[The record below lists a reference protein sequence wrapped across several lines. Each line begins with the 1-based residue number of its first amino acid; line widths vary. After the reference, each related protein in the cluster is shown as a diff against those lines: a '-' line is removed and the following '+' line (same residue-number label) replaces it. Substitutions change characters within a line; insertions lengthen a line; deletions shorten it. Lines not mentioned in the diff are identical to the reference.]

1 MDAPLPVL
9 LSQQQQPQEDPGP
22 EFYENNSEES
32 LNYNI
37 DEENKK
43 INEAKFNELGL
54 NKEEEQSNII
64 DNFKKLYSEFSPKKK
79 KKHIPFV
86 DPYTKIKQL
95 EKELQ
100 VTSKEVKEYIDYYK
114 DNLLLKEAEN
124 FNKVIKDLD
133 VYKGKL
139 DALMNSDAYKKSKG
153 DNVDIKKE
161 IKENL
166 DKYTK
171 STTFLMNQIS
181 KQKKDIQSGNIDGL
195 NINYELMMEFD
206 EDPNKIEM
214 NFKEIEDKISL
225 IEKEIGEWDKF
236 KNPNSIIDE
245 VSKLISFCDT
255 KLEKN
260 QDTRDRLLSS
270 MNELLDHFIKEK
282 ETCMEISEYFIKIKE
297 LYGMLEL
304 YESFETVF
312 EYIKKRLKAIK
323 AIHENSDKFS
333 SNVKIL
339 NSKIESNEKNF
350 KVLGEKYSQT
360 LEEFSKI
367 EDIVKEVN
375 TIEDKINKMLIK

>member
-9 LSQQQQPQEDPGP
+9 LSHQQPKEDPGP
-22 EFYENNSEES
+22 EYYENNSEES

-43 INEAKFNELGL
+43 INEAMFNELGI
-54 NKEEEQSNII
+54 NKEEDQSNIF

-79 KKHIPFV
+79 KKHIPSV

-124 FNKVIKDLD
+124 FDKVIKDLD

-139 DALMNSDAYKKSKG
+139 ETLMDSDAYKKSKG

-161 IKENL
+161 IKDNL
-166 DKYTK
+166 EKYTK
-171 STTFLMNQIS
+171 STSLLLNQIS
-181 KQKKDIQSGNIDGL
+181 KQKKDIQSGNIEGL

-214 NFKEIEDKISL
+214 NFKEIEDKIAL
-225 IEKEIGEWDKF
+225 IEKEVGEWDKF
-236 KNPNSIIDE
+236 KNPNSIYDE
-245 VSKLISFCDT
+245 VSKLIIFCDT

-270 MNELLDHFIKEK
+270 MNELLDHFVKEK

-297 LYGMLEL
+297 LYSMLEL

-333 SNVKIL
+333 SNVKML
-339 NSKIESNEKNF
+339 NNKIENNEKNF

-367 EDIVKEVN
+367 EEIVKEVN

>member
-9 LSQQQQPQEDPGP
+9 LSHPQPKEDPGP
-22 EFYENNSEES
+22 EFYEDNSEEC

-37 DEENKK
+37 DKENEK
-43 INEAKFNELGL
+43 INKAMFDDLGL
-54 NKEEEQSNII
+54 NKEDEQSNII
-64 DNFKKLYSEFSPKKK
+64 DNFKKLYSEFSVQKK
-79 KKHIPFV
+79 KKHIPSV

-100 VTSKEVKEYIDYYK
+100 ITTKEVQEYIDYYK

-124 FNKVIKDLD
+124 FDSVLKDLD
-133 VYKGKL
+133 TYRKKL
-139 DALMNSDAYKKSKG
+139 DILMNSDAYKKSKG

-161 IKENL
+161 IKANL
-166 DKYTK
+166 EQYTK
-171 STTFLMNQIS
+171 STSLLLNQIA
-181 KQKKDIQSGNIDGL
+181 KQKKDIQSGNIEGL

-214 NFKEIEDKISL
+214 NFKEIEDKIAL

-236 KNPNSIIDE
+236 KNPNSLFNE
-245 VSKLISFCDT
+245 VDRLIVFCDT

-260 QDTRDRLLSS
+260 QDTRDRLMSS
-270 MNELLDHFIKEK
+270 MNELLDHFVKEK
-282 ETCMEISEYFIKIKE
+282 NTCMEISNYFIKIKE
-297 LYGMLEL
+297 LYSMLEL
-304 YESFETVF
+304 YESFESVF
-312 EYIKKRLKAIK
+312 EYIKRRLKAIK

-333 SNVKIL
+333 SNVKML
-339 NSKIESNEKNF
+339 NNKIENNEKNF

-367 EDIVKEVN
+367 EEIVKEVN

>member
-9 LSQQQQPQEDPGP
+9 LSHPQPKEDPGP
-22 EFYENNSEES
+22 EFYEDNSEEC

-37 DEENKK
+37 DKENEK
-43 INEAKFNELGL
+43 INKAMFDDLGL
-54 NKEEEQSNII
+54 NKKDEQSNII
-64 DNFKKLYSEFSPKKK
+64 DNFKKLYSEFSVQKK
-79 KKHIPFV
+79 KKHIPSV

-100 VTSKEVKEYIDYYK
+100 ITTKEVQEYIDYYK

-124 FNKVIKDLD
+124 FDSVLKDLD
-133 VYKGKL
+133 TYRKKL
-139 DALMNSDAYKKSKG
+139 DILMNSDAYKKSKG

-161 IKENL
+161 IKANL
-166 DKYTK
+166 EQYTK
-171 STTFLMNQIS
+171 STSLLLNQIA
-181 KQKKDIQSGNIDGL
+181 KQKKDIQSGNIEGL

-214 NFKEIEDKISL
+214 YFKEIEDKIAL
-225 IEKEIGEWDKF
+225 IEKEVGEWDKF
-236 KNPNSIIDE
+236 KNPNSIYDE
-245 VSKLISFCDT
+245 VSKLIIFCDT

-270 MNELLDHFIKEK
+270 MNELLDHFVKEK

-297 LYGMLEL
+297 LYSMLEL

-333 SNVKIL
+333 SNVKML
-339 NSKIESNEKNF
+339 NNKIENNEKNF

-367 EDIVKEVN
+367 EEIVKEVN

>member
-9 LSQQQQPQEDPGP
+9 LSHPQPKEDPGP
-22 EFYENNSEES
+22 EFYEDNSEEC

-37 DEENKK
+37 DKENEK
-43 INEAKFNELGL
+43 INKAMFDDLGL
-54 NKEEEQSNII
+54 NKEDEQSNII
-64 DNFKKLYSEFSPKKK
+64 DNFKKLYSEFSVQKK
-79 KKHIPFV
+79 KKHIPSV

-100 VTSKEVKEYIDYYK
+100 ITTKEVQEYIDYYK

-124 FNKVIKDLD
+124 FDSVLKDLD
-133 VYKGKL
+133 TYRKKL
-139 DALMNSDAYKKSKG
+139 DILMNSDAYKKSKG

-161 IKENL
+161 IKDNL
-166 DKYTK
+166 EKYTK
-171 STTFLMNQIS
+171 STSLLLNQIS
-181 KQKKDIQSGNIDGL
+181 KQKKDIQSGNIEGL

-214 NFKEIEDKISL
+214 NFKEIEDKIAL
-225 IEKEIGEWDKF
+225 IEKEVGEWDKF
-236 KNPNSIIDE
+236 KNPNSIYDE
-245 VSKLISFCDT
+245 VSKLIIFCDT

-270 MNELLDHFIKEK
+270 MNELLDHFVKEK

-297 LYGMLEL
+297 LYSMLEL

-333 SNVKIL
+333 SNVKML
-339 NSKIESNEKNF
+339 NNKIENNEKNF

-367 EDIVKEVN
+367 EEIVKEVN

>member
-1 MDAPLPVL
+1 MKSCL
-9 LSQQQQPQEDPGP
+9 ED
-22 EFYENNSEES
+22 
-32 LNYNI
+32 
-37 DEENKK
+37 
-43 INEAKFNELGL
+43 
-54 NKEEEQSNII
+54 
-64 DNFKKLYSEFSPKKK
+64 
-79 KKHIPFV
+79 
-86 DPYTKIKQL
+86 IKQL

-124 FNKVIKDLD
+124 FDKVIKDLD

-139 DALMNSDAYKKSKG
+139 ETLMDSDAYKKSKG

-161 IKENL
+161 IKDNL
-166 DKYTK
+166 EKYTK
-171 STTFLMNQIS
+171 STSLLLNQIS
-181 KQKKDIQSGNIDGL
+181 KQKKDIQSGNIEGL

-214 NFKEIEDKISL
+214 NFKEIEDKIAL
-225 IEKEIGEWDKF
+225 IEKEVGEWDKF
-236 KNPNSIIDE
+236 KNPNSIYDE
-245 VSKLISFCDT
+245 VSKLIIFCDT

-270 MNELLDHFIKEK
+270 MNELLDHFVKEK

-297 LYGMLEL
+297 LYSMLEL

-333 SNVKIL
+333 SNVKML
-339 NSKIESNEKNF
+339 NNKIENNEKNF

-367 EDIVKEVN
+367 EEIVKEVN